1 MGYSDKSGALGKRV
15 SDIYTSYAI
24 DALDVK
30 SRDALKY
37 YSKLAGS
44 GKFSLDKR
52 INGMNQWVN
61 DYFLS
66 DAPEQNKQVVINAMH
81 EMNNAVRNDICTQ
94 SLGKNSKY
102 LPAIREL
109 EGRIN
114 SYKPQLKVV
123 EQPAAPKQETQAP
136 TLYQRMRKGIRNLA
150 AGVTLTLAACAG
162 MQTQEDY
169 AEQAQASYSSYTQL
183 SRQGI
188 KEKYSVSALDAVID
202 AHKLYRIAEDTD
214 KSSNKYTTQL
224 TNTRATGREIAAK
237 TLSLIGDSDLFIK
250 YEKEAREAGFLTGLA
265 KDDADR
271 YDAALRKYSAG
282 PYEGIVPKPVVA
294 AQPPAAQPAA
304 PETPFA
310 APAAQPAPAAPTPAP
325 AAQPGQQTPAQPPAP
340 APAPSVPGV
349 YRVTNDT
356 FVASNQS
363 TQQRQEYVTVQTPY
377 LDGLLQWHANKVR
390 VPEVDGN
397 DRISE
402 SGFGGNLT
410 GKIFF
415 VEAGVTYSK
424 STAKRD
430 HPTDS
435 DRTVTPPFIITTDT
449 NVDEK
454 NEKTYT
460 AFAAKAKL
468 GKFTPKLTLYQDL
481 EDISVDVNTDVNV
494 DNTADPAG
502 DHAYT
507 INDTIKSEINTSG
520 MQAGLDYKEGNV
532 TAGVVGGV
540 ERTEVSMDGSD
551 ARKWDVYTG
560 LVYAGL
566 RGENDAFAASAG
578 VGKRLTDDSEK
589 HCRFDPL
596 HWYLNGAVDLGEVE
610 GQSVTGF
617 GSLWR
622 LTDPAGGL
630 GLVIGKGPAVTQ
642 VMDYYNSRAWE
653 QLDYLKHLGP
663 EERKVYL
670 TQLMN
675 DFRGGLSGDNNLRL
689 MLFGGARRNESYAQ
703 EDLGTDR
710 KQWDW
715 MADVVLSIPVWQ
727 DPKNKDHYFTLA
739 PYFHRDANGQE
750 AFIGGGLEAILPGG
764 ARARVGGGQVEVE
777 GAKHGKAPVVTFGLD
792 WPF

>member
-1 MGYSDKSGALGKRV
+1 MGYSDKSGALGKQVRN
-15 SDIYTSYAI
+15 IYTSYAI
-24 DALDVK
+24 DALDGK

-44 GKFSLDKR
+44 EKFSLDKR

-61 DYFLS
+61 DYFSS
-66 DAPEQNKQVVINAMH
+66 DAPEQNKRVVINAMH
-81 EMNNAVRNDICTQ
+81 EMNSAVRNDICTQ

-114 SYKPQLKVV
+114 SYKPQLKLV
-123 EQPAAPKQETQAP
+123 EQPAAPKPEIQAP

-150 AGVTLTLAACAG
+150 AGATLTLAACAG

-183 SRQGI
+183 SKQGI

-214 KSSNKYTTQL
+214 KSSNKYATQL

-282 PYEGIVPKPVVA
+282 PYEGIVPKPDVV
-294 AQPPAAQPAA
+294 AQPPA
-304 PETPFA
+304 
-310 APAAQPAPAAPTPAP
+310 AP
-325 AAQPGQQTPAQPPAP
+325 AAQPGQQTPAQPPAA
-340 APAPSVPGV
+340 APAPSVPGI

-363 TQQRQEYVTVQTPY
+363 TQQRKEYVTVETPH
-377 LDGLLQWHANKVR
+377 LDALLQWHANKVR

-397 DRISE
+397 DKISE

-415 VEAGVTYSK
+415 VEAGVTYST

-435 DRTVTPPFIITTDT
+435 DRTVSPPFIITTDT
-449 NVDEK
+449 NVDET

-460 AFAAKAKL
+460 AFTAKAKL

-481 EDISVDVNTDVNV
+481 EDISVDVNTDVTV

-507 INDTIKSEINTSG
+507 INDTIKSEINARG
-520 MQAGLDYKEGNV
+520 MQAGFDYKEGNV
-532 TAGVVGGV
+532 SAGVIGGV
-540 ERTEVSMDGSD
+540 ERTEVSMDDSD
-551 ARKWDVYTG
+551 PRKWDVYSG
-560 LVYAGL
+560 LVYGSL
-566 RGENDAFAASAG
+566 KGGKDEFGVSAG

-589 HCRFDPL
+589 HCKFDPL

-653 QLDYLKHLGP
+653 QLDLLKHLGP
-663 EERKVYL
+663 EERQVYL
-670 TQLMN
+670 TQMMN
-675 DFRGGLSGDNNLRL
+675 DFRRGLSADNNLRL
-689 MLFGGARRNESYAQ
+689 MLFGGARRNESYAP
-703 EDLGTDR
+703 EDLGKDR
-710 KQWDW
+710 QQWDW
-715 MADVVLSIPVWQ
+715 MADVILSIPVWQ
-727 DPKNKDHYFTLA
+727 DPADKNRYFTLA

-750 AFIGGGLEAILPGG
+750 SYIGGGLEAILPGG

-777 GAKHGKAPVVTFGLD
+777 GAKHGKAPAVTFGLD

>member
-1 MGYSDKSGALGKRV
+1 MGYSDKSGALGKQVRN
-15 SDIYTSYAI
+15 IYTSYAI
-24 DALDVK
+24 DALDGK

-44 GKFSLDKR
+44 EKFSLDKR

-61 DYFLS
+61 DYFSS
-66 DAPEQNKQVVINAMH
+66 DAPEQNKRVVINAMH

-123 EQPAAPKQETQAP
+123 EQPAAPKPEIQAP

-162 MQTQEDY
+162 MPSMQEY
-169 AEQAQASYSSYTQL
+169 AQMANDSFSTYAQYEKKDA
-183 SRQGI
+183 
-188 KEKYSVSALDAVID
+188 KERFSTIPLTCLID
-202 AHKLYRIAEDTD
+202 AQELFRKAEDADPSKAQFTPE
-214 KSSNKYTTQL
+214 L
-224 TNTRATGREIAAK
+224 TRTRAIGQSFAPKVLSKIEDHEI
-237 TLSLIGDSDLFIK
+237 FVQ
-250 YEKEAREAGFLTGLA
+250 YEKAAREAGFLTGLA

-271 YDAALRKYSAG
+271 YDAALRKHSSG
-282 PYEGIVPKPVVA
+282 PYEGIVPKPDVVAQQPAAPA
-294 AQPPAAQPAA
+294 AQPPAA
-304 PETPFA
+304 
-310 APAAQPAPAAPTPAP
+310 
-325 AAQPGQQTPAQPPAP
+325 
-340 APAPSVPGV
+340 APAPSVPGI

-363 TQQRQEYVTVQTPY
+363 TQQRKEYVTVETPY
-377 LDGLLQWHANKVR
+377 IDALLQWHANKVR

-435 DRTVTPPFIITTDT
+435 DRTVSPPFIITTDT
-449 NVDEK
+449 NVDET

-532 TAGVVGGV
+532 SAGVIGGV

-551 ARKWDVYTG
+551 ARKWDVYSG
-560 LVYAGL
+560 LVYGGL
-566 RGENDAFAASAG
+566 KGDKDEFGVSAG
-578 VGKRLTDDSEK
+578 VGKKLNDNSEK
-589 HCRFDPL
+589 HCKFDPL
-596 HWYLNGAVDLGEVE
+596 NWYLNTAVDLGEVE

-622 LTDPAGGL
+622 LTDPAGGV

-653 QLDYLKHLGP
+653 QLDLLKHLGP

-670 TQLMN
+670 TQMMN
-675 DFRGGLSGDNNLRL
+675 DFRRGLSADNNLRL
-689 MLFGGARRNESYAQ
+689 MLFGGARRNESYAP
-703 EDLGTDR
+703 EDLGKDR

-715 MADVVLSIPVWQ
+715 MADVMLSIPVWQ
-727 DPKNKDHYFTLA
+727 DPANKDRYFTLA
-739 PYFHRDANGQE
+739 PYFHRDSNGQE
-750 AFIGGGLEAILPGG
+750 SFIGGGIDAVLPGG
-764 ARARVGGGQVEVE
+764 IRAGVGGGQVEVE
-777 GAKHGKAPVVTFGLD
+777 GAKHEKAPAVLLRLEKQF
-792 WPF
+792 